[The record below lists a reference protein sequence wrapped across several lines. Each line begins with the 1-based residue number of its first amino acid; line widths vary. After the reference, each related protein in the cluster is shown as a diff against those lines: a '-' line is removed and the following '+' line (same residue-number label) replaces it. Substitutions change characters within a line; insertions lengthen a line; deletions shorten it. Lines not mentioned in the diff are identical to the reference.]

1 MRLKVKFA
9 ITFFI
14 SLLPLLKYSTCI
26 VLDKLKKSLRKR
38 PCFDLKKHNEEY
50 RYGDQN
56 GKNKDQ
62 GSDQQRKT
70 DTALSETANDGEK
83 GEVVHEEDVQ
93 SQDDLDVTNRREA
106 VDNNLRRNKSSGN
119 DQYEDILHRESVHK
133 ENLQNNNHG
142 PVRFSNEDTIKI
154 TIQSDTKP
162 GAHPVK
168 NYLSKKMQNLTHR
181 RPKLSSRTSSF
192 DAKSFLDFGTTNFKK
207 LFNSKAR
214 SMASILPG
222 TENSRQEAKW
232 LARQLFNNI
241 VAPDRNVLVKD
252 DFVEFFPT
260 KEEAEKAFDLF
271 DRDKNG
277 NISKREL
284 RNGTIEIFKERK
296 HLAASLR
303 DLSQASGKLDNIL
316 MSAFAVVWMLIVA
329 TAFGVDVGSQLLP
342 LWTMFVAISFI
353 FGNSAKDMFESIIFV
368 FVTVSHK

>member
-1 MRLKVKFA
+1 
-9 ITFFI
+9 
-14 SLLPLLKYSTCI
+14 
-26 VLDKLKKSLRKR
+26 LDKLKKSIRKR
-38 PCFDLKKHNEEY
+38 PDFDLKKHNEEY
-50 RYGDQN
+50 RYGYQN
-56 GKNKDQ
+56 GKDKDQ
-62 GSDQQRKT
+62 GIDQQSRT
-70 DTALSETANDGEK
+70 DTASSGTAKYEEK
-83 GEVVHEEDVQ
+83 GEVHHKEDVQ
-93 SQDDLDVTNRREA
+93 LEDDRNVTKRQETVDHHRRRSEPSGNGRYEEA
-106 VDNNLRRNKSSGN
+106 V
-119 DQYEDILHRESVHK
+119 HRESVHQE
-133 ENLQNNNHG
+133 ENRKNDNHG
-142 PVRFSNEDTIKI
+142 PVRFSNEDNVKI

-162 GAHPVK
+162 GVHPVK
-168 NYLSKKMQNLTHR
+168 KYLSKKMQNLTHR

-207 LFNSKAR
+207 LFNNKAI

-222 TENSRQEAKW
+222 TQNSRQEAKW

-241 VAPDRNVLVKD
+241 VASDNNVLVKG
-252 DFVEFFPT
+252 DFADYFPT
-260 KEEAEKAFDLF
+260 REEADKAFDLF

-316 MSAFAVVWMLIVA
+316 MSAFAVVWALIVA

-368 FVTVSHK
+368 FVTVSHR